1 MIDRNEPFW
10 FDPAEVGAR
19 MAAQTFFRV
28 EHAGAARVAHEDD
41 PVPKRPLLFEMP
53 LDS

>member
-1 MIDRNEPFW
+1 MIDGNEPFR

-28 EHAGAARVAHEDD
+28 EYPGAALVAHEDD
-41 PVPKRPLLFEMP
+41 PVPKWPVLFEMP
-53 LDS
+53 LDG